1 MTFHHEAPMQKD
13 LNPGFPITPHKPA
26 SLKKRLLGLG
36 KAWLRDIMIAAEFL
50 HKTQFSAPWRDC
62 QSPHSPNREPSGRS
76 CF

>member
-1 MTFHHEAPMQKD
+1 MENN
-13 LNPGFPITPHKPA
+13 LNPSFPIIPHKAA
-26 SLKKRLLGLG
+26 SLKKHLPGWV

-62 QSPHSPNREPSGRS
+62 QSPHSPNQEPNGRS